1 MDRLQINHTG
11 QHIMRAGNNVLGSP
25 FVTTQLFGSL
35 SGTNKWRGGVLAPNG
50 KIYGIPFNST
60 QVLEVDPATQTTQ
73 LFGSLSGA
81 NKWGGGVLAPN
92 GKIYGI
98 PINSTQVLEVDKST
112 ITKQPAIDNLMP
124 DNLSVL
130 ATSNYNAYQNKL

>member
-11 QHIMRAGNNVLGSP
+11 QHIMKAGNNVLGSP

-35 SGTNKWRGGVLAPNG
+35 AGPNKWYGGVLAPNG

-60 QVLEVDPATQTTQ
+60 QVLE
-73 LFGSLSGA
+73 
-81 NKWGGGVLAPN
+81 
-92 GKIYGI
+92 I
-98 PINSTQVLEVDKST
+98 DKST

-130 ATSNYNAYQNKL
+130 ATSNYSAYQNKL